1 LIRIIFSLPDNQDS
15 KTLFCNNFI
24 DYFIQSK
31 YMKIMN
37 VPSIKYLMSET
48 CGFKEPEQG
57 LQCIQNFLK
66 LVFSRIAPGK
76 HRQSKKRD
84 MTYEKEY
91 LQN

>member
-57 LQCIQNFLK
+57 LSMHPELFKTCL
-66 LVFSRIAPGK
+66 
-76 HRQSKKRD
+76 QSDSPWKASA
-84 MTYEKEY
+84 
-91 LQN
+91 